1 MLLRFVIYTDQ
12 PISVILIGAQK
23 GRFCAR
29 EWNFLQLVRRKGD
42 SAHGRGGEGS
52 GGEQGPGICRTSCAT
67 SLGLRE
73 KSNSGRAGTALF
85 AVLRAGPYES
95 ELSTALCAERKNAA
109 LACSVRIALHC
120 AEREGFEPPEPFSST
135 VFKTA
140 VIDHSTTSPF
150 PKRDCKYRYFI
161 YFLKKF
167 FDGTGIACKCPP
179 KAWQDGC

>member
-1 MLLRFVIYTDQ
+1 MICHRCAGMAFLRTD
-12 PISVILIGAQK
+12 VNEGA
-23 GRFCAR
+23 
-29 EWNFLQLVRRKGD
+29 
-42 SAHGRGGEGS
+42 RGGISRAARGS
-52 GGEQGPGICRTSCAT
+52 SPS
-67 SLGLRE
+67 LRE
-73 KSNSGRAGTALF
+73 QSNSERAGTALF

-95 ELSTALCAERKNAA
+95 ELSTPLCAERKNAA

-161 YFLKKF
+161 YF
-167 FDGTGIACKCPP
+167 CKNFLNAPP
-179 KAWQDGC
+179 SYFSRV

>member
-1 MLLRFVIYTDQ
+1 MRGVSGRDDCAIKIRHLHGSTDISNTHRCAERAILRTGVEFFAV
-12 PISVILIGAQK
+12 GAQK

-29 EWNFLQLVRRKGD
+29 KG
-42 SAHGRGGEGS
+42 R

-73 KSNSGRAGTALF
+73 QSNSGRAGTALF

-161 YFLKKF
+161 YFRKTF
-167 FDGTGIACKCPP
+167 FKPHPLTFPGYR
-179 KAWQDGC
+179 

>member
-1 MLLRFVIYTDQ
+1 MIVLLRFVIYTDQ

-73 KSNSGRAGTALF
+73 QSNSGRAGTALF

-150 PKRDCKYRYFI
+150 PKRDCKYR
-161 YFLKKF
+161 
-167 FDGTGIACKCPP
+167 
-179 KAWQDGC
+179 

>member
-1 MLLRFVIYTDQ
+1 MRGVSGRDDCAIKIRHLHGSTDISNTHRCAERAILRT
-12 PISVILIGAQK
+12 
-23 GRFCAR
+23 
-29 EWNFLQLVRRKGD
+29 E
-42 SAHGRGGEGS
+42 GEGS

-73 KSNSGRAGTALF
+73 QSNSGRAGTALF

-161 YFLKKF
+161 YF
-167 FDGTGIACKCPP
+167 CKNFLNAYPLTFP
-179 KAWQDGC
+179 EYR

>member
-1 MLLRFVIYTDQ
+1 MEYRGGMIVLLRFVIYTDQ

-42 SAHGRGGEGS
+42 SAHGSGIFCSWCAERAILRTEGEGS

-73 KSNSGRAGTALF
+73 QSNSGRAGTALF

-150 PKRDCKYRYFI
+150 PKRDCKYR
-161 YFLKKF
+161 
-167 FDGTGIACKCPP
+167 
-179 KAWQDGC
+179 